1 MPAFQKPGAAGII
14 AILIG
19 MVESPAT
26 GQEFGQA
33 IKGFNSDPEEAP
45 LGSQLSELLPAVQLT
60 GIAQL
65 DDSGHGFG

>member
-14 AILIG
+14 AVLIG
-19 MVESPAT
+19 MAAPPET

-33 IKGFNSDPEEAP
+33 LKAFNSNPEAP
-45 LGSQLSELLPAVQLT
+45 PLGPQLSELLPAVQLT